1 MSTERRELIAKKAC
15 TRCSTQKR
23 RCDKAIPYCGLC
35 TRLRQTCKYELPRVS
50 SSGPTPSPS
59 PRPEIFLG
67 SGTFTPSHLKD
78 AIIQKFGPLTPEDTL
93 SAYCRAIEPWF
104 PIVSIPRL
112 RSRLSLT
119 WDEAPLDVALLCLSI
134 ILLTTTPASS
144 PEDDNDPSEFKSL
157 YLYTKSSMTATE
169 GLGINSFLIVQS
181 RILVTLF
188 EVAHGFYP
196 AAYISIGAAVRAA
209 DALEI
214 HPGAD
219 ASPSHS
225 LDDGAKREET
235 VLIWCGI
242 LILDRYI
249 AIESGPHPS
258 LTRLRSQSLHD
269 LLKPTLC
276 PTHLHHQDRT
286 NPICR
291 LARLFEAS
299 SLLDKIHTTL
309 NSPTA
314 EHAFKELIS
323 TVETLINL
331 QTILNEEIGDGVQ
344 LYAGGLGLCNTFG
357 FVDGAL
363 LLAFEDGSKVPL
375 IAGVTE
381 NCKSVATT
389 SLISIVS
396 TITSTVEPF
405 TLGMQSIDFN
415 FLPPFVTFLV
425 HKAAAIVTG
434 WLLMDSDSN
443 EGMRKLRILRNFLRI
458 VGERWLGCERY
469 LKLLNEDT
477 TPRTL
482 KALEQG

>member
-1 MSTERRELIAKKAC
+1 MSTERRALIAKKAC
-15 TRCSTQKR
+15 TRCSTQKK
-23 RCDKAIPYCGLC
+23 RCDKAIPDCGLC

-59 PRPEIFLG
+59 PRPVIFLS
-67 SGTFTPSHLKD
+67 SGAFTPSHLKN
-78 AIIQKFGPLTPEDTL
+78 AIIQKLRPFTPEDTL

-104 PIVSIPRL
+104 PVVSIPRL
-112 RSRLSLT
+112 RSRLPLT
-119 WDEAPLDVALLCLSI
+119 WDEAPLDVVLLCLSI
-134 ILLTTTPASS
+134 MLLTTTPPSS
-144 PEDDNDPSEFKSL
+144 LEDDNDPSEFKSL
-157 YLYTKSSMTATE
+157 YLYTKSSIASTE

-196 AAYISIGAAVRAA
+196 AAYISIGATVRAA

-235 VLIWCGI
+235 VLTWCRI

-258 LTRLRSQSLHD
+258 LTRSRSQIFHD
-269 LLKPTLC
+269 VLKPTIC
-276 PTHLHHQDRT
+276 PTHLHDQDRT
-286 NPICR
+286 SPICR

-314 EHAFKELIS
+314 EHALNVEELIL
-323 TVETLINL
+323 TVQTLINL
-331 QTILNEEIGDGVQ
+331 QTILNEEIGDGIH
-344 LYAGGLGLCNTFG
+344 LYAGGLGLCNI
-357 FVDGAL
+357 AL
-363 LLAFEDGSKVPL
+363 LLAFENGSKVP
-375 IAGVTE
+375 IFPSITE
-381 NCKSVATT
+381 NCNSIATT
-389 SLISIVS
+389 SLISVLS
-396 TITSTVEPF
+396 TITSTVELL
-405 TLGMQSIDFN
+405 TVGTQSIDFN
-415 FLPPFVTFLV
+415 LLPPFVTFLV
-425 HKAAAIVTG
+425 YKAAAIITER
-434 WLLMDSDSN
+434 LLMGSDSN
-443 EGMRKLRILRNFLRI
+443 EELKKLRILRNFLRI
-458 VGERWLGCERY
+458 VGERWVGSERY

-477 TPRTL
+477 TPRIL
-482 KALEQG
+482 KAIE